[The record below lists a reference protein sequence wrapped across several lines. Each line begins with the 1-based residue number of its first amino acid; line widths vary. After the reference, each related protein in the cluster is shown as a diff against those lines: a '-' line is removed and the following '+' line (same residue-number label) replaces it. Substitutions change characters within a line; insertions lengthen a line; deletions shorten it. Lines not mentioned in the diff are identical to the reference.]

1 MNLSSGLLF
10 AIISPFLSSISTIFK
25 SAATKALGPFAVLS
39 FGSLLGAFL
48 LISYSLLKKQKF
60 SLSRL
65 KVNFKDFLLL
75 ILTRSILGDLLFVF
89 GLGLTLGVKAILF
102 TK

>member
-1 MNLSSGLLF
+1 MNTGLLF

-25 SAATKALGPFAVLS
+25 SAAVKALGPFAVIS

-48 LISYSLLKKQKF
+48 LIVYLFIKHKKF
-60 SLSRL
+60 SLSHL
-65 KVNFKDFLLL
+65 KDNFRDFSLL
-75 ILTRSILGDLLFVF
+75 ILTRPIFGELLFVF

-102 TK
+102 TKI

>member
-10 AIISPFLSSISTIFK
+10 AVISPVLNSISTILK
-25 SAATKALGPFAVLS
+25 SVAVKTLGPFAVLS
-39 FGSLLGAFL
+39 FGSLLGAFI
-48 LISYSLLKKQKF
+48 LIALSLLRKQKF
-60 SLSRL
+60 SLSHL
-65 KVNFKDFLLL
+65 KHNFGDFFFL
-75 ILTRSILGDLLFVF
+75 ILTRPILGDLLFVF